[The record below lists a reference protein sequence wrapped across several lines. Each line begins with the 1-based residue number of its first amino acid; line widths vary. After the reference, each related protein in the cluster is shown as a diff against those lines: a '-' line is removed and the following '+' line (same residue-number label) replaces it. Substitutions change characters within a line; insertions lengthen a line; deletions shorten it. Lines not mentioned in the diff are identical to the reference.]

1 MLEPGDIIGRQ
12 HVIGDILRVHPI
24 TERVFRKY
32 YGAACFSC
40 PGQAT
45 ETVRQSAMMH
55 NVDERKILAELNEAA
70 GFTK

>member
-1 MLEPGDIIGRQ
+1 VLKAYPA
-12 HVIGDILRVHPI
+12 
-24 TERVFRKY
+24 TEKVFRKY

-55 NVDERKILAELNEAA
+55 NADEAELLRELNEAA
-70 GFTK
+70 G